1 MRYGSRFSVF
11 GSPFSRVLPIF
22 AESKY
27 KEPIISKRMKRKLII
42 TIFLLVAAT
51 VTWAQSSPQLV
62 VWQKNGE
69 KVYIDLSEIPET
81 TFKGDQLVIRGSK
94 TSVQYP
100 LQPSERMVSISKNG
114 DSVTLRNLRE
124 GSTVTLYS
132 SNGTLLE
139 QRTINNA
146 QPLTFSIAQRPAG
159 VYIVKAGS
167 ETIKLMKQ

>member
-1 MRYGSRFSVF
+1 MIKKT
-11 GSPFSRVLPIF
+11 LIL
-22 AESKY
+22 
-27 KEPIISKRMKRKLII
+27 IS
-42 TIFLLVAAT
+42 LLAWSIGNIAQTAT
-51 VTWAQSSPQLV
+51 QQLV

-100 LQPSERMVSISKNG
+100 LSNILRYTYENVSSTGIELQPSERMVSISKNG

>member
-1 MRYGSRFSVF
+1 
-11 GSPFSRVLPIF
+11 
-22 AESKY
+22 
-27 KEPIISKRMKRKLII
+27 
-42 TIFLLVAAT
+42 
-51 VTWAQSSPQLV
+51 
-62 VWQKNGE
+62 
-69 KVYIDLSEIPET
+69 
-81 TFKGDQLVIRGSK
+81 
-94 TSVQYP
+94 
-100 LQPSERMVSISKNG
+100 MVSISKNG